1 MSACRLRGFDWL
13 RPASAQSRRC
23 RSPVSTTAEQKLRN
37 AGWALAFFLRAEYGF
52 FSLPARSRHD
62 GGQRNRRREA
72 APLSRAALLLF
83 DDRAPRARRGRAIA
97 YERIFVDIHFRL
109 SQERPD
115 YVRLNPNMTVPTLVL
130 ADRVLDQSRDIA
142 EYALGVNEATLGA
155 EAKAWLDLHYALPI
169 EELTF
174 GIFLARS
181 RLARIMVPKVLARV
195 HRRLLKHAAE
205 NPDLAAVY
213 RARADVFAERLRIF
227 DPATAGRLAERRRAQ
242 AIDILDRMERALS
255 DGRATLTPP
264 AYGVADTVLT
274 VFLAR
279 VEFIGLGAELSG
291 RPALERYWRAM
302 QARPSFAAADIWTR
316 AHILRLLK
324 GVLFDRA

>member
-1 MSACRLRGFDWL
+1 MTEASETGGVKPRLYHAPPSYYSMIARL
-13 RPASAQSRRC
+13 
-23 RSPVSTTAEQKLRN
+23 
-37 AGWALAFFLRAEYGF
+37 ALAEG
-52 FSLPARSRHD
+52 
-62 GGQRNRRREA
+62 
-72 APLSRAALLLF
+72 
-83 DDRAPRARRGRAIA
+83 AIA